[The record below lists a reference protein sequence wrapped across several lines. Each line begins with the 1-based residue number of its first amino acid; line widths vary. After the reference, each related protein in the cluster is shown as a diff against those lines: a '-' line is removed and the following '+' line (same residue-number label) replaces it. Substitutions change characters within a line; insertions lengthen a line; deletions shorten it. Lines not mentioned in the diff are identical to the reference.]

1 MKAISLEA
9 QIREITGKKVKK
21 IRQEHLIP
29 ATVFGKGIK
38 SSSLSIPEKEFIKV
52 YKEAGETGLIELKY
66 GKDSQHVLIADV
78 QKHPVSRQVLHVQLH
93 AVSLTEKIKANVPL
107 ELTGE
112 SPAVTN
118 NIGLLLQPIDEV
130 EVEALPTDL
139 PEQITVDV
147 AGLAEIDQQ
156 ITVGE
161 LPAPKGVE
169 ILTDKEEVV
178 VKVAP
183 LVSEEAQKEAEEEAA
198 KEAAEAAAEGTVE
211 GAAPAAEGE
220 KKEEAPKEEKK
231 E

>member
-1 MKAISLEA
+1 MKTITLDAT
-9 QIREITGKKVKK
+9 IREITGKKVKK

-38 SSSLSIPEKEFIKV
+38 SSSLSVPEKEFIKV
-52 YKEAGETGLIELKY
+52 FKEAGETGLIELKY
-66 GKDSQHVLIADV
+66 GKDTQHVLIADV
-78 QKHPVSRQVLHVQLH
+78 QKHPVSHQILHVQFH

-107 ELTGE
+107 ELVGE
-112 SPAVTN
+112 SPAVAN

-139 PEQITVDV
+139 PEQIAINVSSLSEV
-147 AGLAEIDQQ
+147 DQQ

-161 LPAPKGVE
+161 LPVPKGVE
-169 ILTDKEEVV
+169 ILTDKEEIV

-183 LVSEEAQKEAEEEAA
+183 LVSEEAKKEAEEEAA
-198 KEAAEAAAEGTVE
+198 KEAAEKAAEV
-211 GAAPAAEGE
+211 PPEGE
-220 KKEEAPKEEKK
+220 KPEEVKSEEAPKEEKK